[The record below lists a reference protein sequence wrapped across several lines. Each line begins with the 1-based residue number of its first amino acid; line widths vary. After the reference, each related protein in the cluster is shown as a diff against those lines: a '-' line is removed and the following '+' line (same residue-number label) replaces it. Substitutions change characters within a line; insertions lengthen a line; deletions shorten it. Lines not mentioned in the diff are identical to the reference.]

1 MLIRRIAVIA
11 ILMLVGF
18 IILTLSVW
26 TLAFNADSSNVPV
39 TNGQWWLARLPI
51 LFGLLLVV
59 AGFFVLSRTR
69 VARPLD
75 EIDYEDPTG

>member
-18 IILTLSVW
+18 VILTLSVW
-26 TLAFNADSSNVPV
+26 TLAFSANSSNVPV
-39 TNGQWWLARLPI
+39 SNGQWWLGRLPI
-51 LFGLLLVV
+51 LLGLLLVV
-59 AGFFVLSRTR
+59 AGFVVLSRTR